1 LFSNNRI
8 CTMLG
13 IPYPIVLGGMAWLG
27 DAQLAA
33 AVSNAGGLGIVA
45 AGSMPPDMLEEQVKK
60 TKTLTNKPFG
70 VNLVVWETFF
80 KDQLQVVI
88 EEQIQVITTGVS
100 DPRPL
105 MERIKG
111 HDILVIPVVPTAR
124 LAKRMESAGAH
135 AVVASGSE
143 GGGHVGRV
151 STLITVQKTVQTVN
165 IPVLAAGG
173 FCDAKGLVAALALG
187 ASGIQMGTRFIVAK
201 ECKAHEKFKNKI
213 ILSTEEDTVVTGEY
227 TGAPMRVIKNRFTD
241 YWLNAERNQIDKDE
255 LRKQGL
261 ARVRIGA
268 CEGNV
273 EDGSLPS
280 GQVIGLINEEK
291 SVKEIVDELILEAGT
306 IIDRLH
312 RDYYI

>member
-1 LFSNNRI
+1 MFSNNRI
-8 CTMLG
+8 CKMLG
-13 IPYPIVLGGMAWLG
+13 ISYPIILGGMAWVG

-45 AGSMPPDMLEEQVKK
+45 AGSMPPEMLEEQIKN
-60 TKTLTNKPFG
+60 TKLLTDKPFG

-88 EEQIQVITTGVS
+88 DEKIGVITTGVS

-111 HDILVIPVVPTAR
+111 HDILVIPVVPTAK

-143 GGGHVGRV
+143 GGGHVGKI
-151 STLITVQKTVQTVN
+151 STLITVQKTVQTVS

-187 ASGIQMGTRFIVAK
+187 ACGIQMGTRFIVTK
-201 ECKAHEKFKNKI
+201 ECKAHVKCKERI
-213 ILSTEEDTVVTGEY
+213 ISSTEEDTVVTGEY
-227 TGAPMRVIKNRFTD
+227 TGAPMRVIKNKFTD
-241 YWLNAERNQIDKDE
+241 YWLNAEKNQIDKDE

-261 ARVRIGA
+261 ARVRIAA
-268 CEGNV
+268 CLGNV

-291 SVKEIVDELILEAGT
+291 SVKEMIDEMILETGL
-306 IIDRLH
+306 IINGLH
-312 RDYYI
+312 KDYHL